1 MITKENVYSAI
12 IGGVVADALGV
23 PYEFSFREEM
33 QKHPATGMRGYGT
46 YNQPPGTWSDDS
58 SMTLATMDSL
68 INGINYKDM
77 ITKFCSWIF
86 DGEYTPYDEVFDCGK
101 TTLSALENFRYND
114 MNPLNCGLTGE
125 HNNGNGSLMRIMP
138 AILYANAAELIPQE
152 KIEFINNVSALTHAH
167 PISQASCNIYR
178 FIAEEILEHP
188 EKDFKKLIVNGI
200 DKSREYY
207 DNNEYECF
215 NRIYTDLF
223 DMDDDDLSSKGYVV
237 YSLEISLYSCYHT
250 NSYKEAVLK
259 AINYGRDTDTNGI
272 ISGGLAALYYGYD
285 SIPEIWLEQIV
296 KLDYIKDLC
305 KEFFNSF

>member
-125 HNNGNGSLMRIMP
+125 HDNGNGSLMRIMP

>member
-33 QKHPATGMRGYGT
+33 QKHPSTGMRGYGT

-86 DGEYTPYDEVFDCGK
+86 DGEYTPYEEVFDCGK

-114 MNPLNCGLTGE
+114 MNPLDCGLIGE
-125 HNNGNGSLMRIMP
+125 HDNGNGSLMRIMP
-138 AILYANAAELIPQE
+138 AILYANAAELIPEE

-223 DMDDDDLSSKGYVV
+223 DMDDDNLSSKGYVV

-305 KEFFNSF
+305 KEFFHSF